1 MALQLQAPTDRPDL
15 SPERNFCRPPSSQP
29 ASSQASRIETP
40 TNQQPPQPSAHS
52 WSVPAP
58 QHLARFASLLPSFR
72 SALYPRF
79 GLSPG
84 NQSVLETCLG
94 APRGIPSPP
103 RCVQPACRQAHHLRT
118 WEEIDASGRRSFL
131 PQGQKIKRHR
141 SNCRI
146 VPTDM
151 LTSSSP
157 ATRPLNSDCFRAVAA
172 RPWGLGGG
180 RLPAGTGRGRHR
192 PPQGP
197 SPLLPTFRFFRT
209 FWLPDWEVESRH
221 PMLDGREFDVSG
233 CAMEAFATHTG
244 DTKWS
249 VPAADPDPEPDPR
262 RKEHSD
268 MATFQNLPRV
278 GTVKVVSS
286 GRFPWE
292 KKGGLRT
299 IRFTSERLENSAE
312 L

>member
-118 WEEIDASGRRSFL
+118 WEEIDASCRRSFL
-131 PQGQKIKRHR
+131 PQGQKNKETPLQLPNCANRHADFVLSCHQAAQFR
-141 SNCRI
+141 LFPRCRCETLGSGWWSATCWDRPRPPPPATGA
-146 VPTDM
+146 V
-151 LTSSSP
+151 SSP
-157 ATRPLNSDCFRAVAA
+157 SHIPVLPHLLAPR
-172 RPWGLGGG
+172 LGG
-180 RLPAGTGRGRHR
+180 RVSTPNARR
-192 PPQGP
+192 P
-197 SPLLPTFRFFRT
+197 
-209 FWLPDWEVESRH
+209 
-221 PMLDGREFDVSG
+221 
-233 CAMEAFATHTG
+233 
-244 DTKWS
+244 
-249 VPAADPDPEPDPR
+249 
-262 RKEHSD
+262 
-268 MATFQNLPRV
+268 
-278 GTVKVVSS
+278 
-286 GRFPWE
+286 
-292 KKGGLRT
+292 
-299 IRFTSERLENSAE
+299 
-312 L
+312 